1 MGLLRKLGV
10 VILLYVILGVIFTA
24 LLLNDIVSIHD
35 GNIFIDILDQIFW
48 PIIFIA
54 NFLYVTMPFLP

>member
-1 MGLLRKLGV
+1 MGVLRKLG
-10 VILLYVILGVIFTA
+10 ILILVYVILGIIFTA

-48 PIIFIA
+48 PVIFIA
-54 NFLYVTMPFLP
+54 NLLYVTTPLLP